1 MTNIFRCLTVCAFA
15 VALAP
20 SVHSQESQTLP
31 IAPDSPRWDLQQEAK
46 VTDYLGRK
54 CLMINGGG
62 SRRRQ
67 ERPLTKPESDAIQ
80 WQEVESEPPGIVALY
95 HYRRAPHPVVTFP
108 GDFSKRHDP
117 QPGMKVL
124 YARTT
129 VNSDRDQIKKLEIGY
144 SDDVSVFLNGKI
156 LYRGPSAQGFRD
168 PGFLGVSNPENDAVY
183 VPLHKVATKLMLAVS
198 ELGRGWASSAA
209 YGDGTQ

>member
-1 MTNIFRCLTVCAFA
+1 
-15 VALAP
+15 
-20 SVHSQESQTLP
+20 
-31 IAPDSPRWDLQQEAK
+31 
-46 VTDYLGRK
+46 
-54 CLMINGGG
+54 MINGGG

-108 GDFSKRHDP
+108 GDFSKRLDP

-129 VNSDRDQIKKLEIGY
+129 INSDRDQIKKLEIGY
-144 SDDVSVFLNGKI
+144 SDDGSVFLNGKI

-168 PGFLGVSNPENDAVY
+168 PGFLGVSNPEKRCRLPPVTQSSNEIDA
-183 VPLHKVATKLMLAVS
+183 
-198 ELGRGWASSAA
+198 RG
-209 YGDGTQ
+209 Q